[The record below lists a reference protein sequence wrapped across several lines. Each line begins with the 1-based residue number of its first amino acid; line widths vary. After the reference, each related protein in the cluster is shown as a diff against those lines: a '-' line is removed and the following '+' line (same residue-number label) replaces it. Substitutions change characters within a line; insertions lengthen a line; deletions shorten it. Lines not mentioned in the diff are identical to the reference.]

1 MSIIATTSSSDKF
14 VGVSTGVHKAR
25 CVRMIDLGTQRSE
38 YQGEVSWKRQILV
51 SWEVPSELSNSGEPL
66 LISKFYTLSLHEK
79 SNLGKDLTAWRGRAF
94 TELEK
99 QQFDITALLGVP
111 CMLNIVEGRNG
122 NTKVGSVMP
131 LPKND
136 TLEPQ
141 FHENLQFS
149 IDDFENG
156 SNEAFMA
163 LSEGIRNIILRSKEL
178 ENMNTDLGD
187 ENNGDATST
196 SNKAHDHFIFN
207 PFLHIKVRSS
217 F

>member
-141 FHENLQFS
+141 FHESLQFS

-156 SNEAFMA
+156 TNEAFMA

-187 ENNGDATST
+187 ENNGADIG
-196 SNKAHDHFIFN
+196 DV
-207 PFLHIKVRSS
+207 PF
-217 F
+217 

>member
-1 MSIIATTSSSDKF
+1 MSIIATTSSSAKF

-178 ENMNTDLGD
+178 ENINTDLGD
-187 ENNGDATST
+187 ENKGSDIGD
-196 SNKAHDHFIFN
+196 
-207 PFLHIKVRSS
+207 VS

>member
-178 ENMNTDLGD
+178 ENINTDLGD
-187 ENNGDATST
+187 ENNGADIG
-196 SNKAHDHFIFN
+196 DV
-207 PFLHIKVRSS
+207 PF
-217 F
+217 

>member
-38 YQGEVSWKRQILV
+38 YQGDVSWKRQILV

-187 ENNGDATST
+187 ENNGADIG
-196 SNKAHDHFIFN
+196 DV
-207 PFLHIKVRSS
+207 PF
-217 F
+217 

>member
-111 CMLNIVEGRNG
+111 CMLNVVEGRNG

-141 FHENLQFS
+141 FHENLQFT

-187 ENNGDATST
+187 ENNGADIG
-196 SNKAHDHFIFN
+196 DV
-207 PFLHIKVRSS
+207 PF
-217 F
+217 

>member
-187 ENNGDATST
+187 ANNGADIG
-196 SNKAHDHFIFN
+196 DV
-207 PFLHIKVRSS
+207 PF
-217 F
+217 

>member
-25 CVRMIDLGTQRSE
+25 CVRMIDLGTQRNE

-178 ENMNTDLGD
+178 ENMNTNLGD
-187 ENNGDATST
+187 ENNNADIGDV
-196 SNKAHDHFIFN
+196 
-207 PFLHIKVRSS
+207 PF
-217 F
+217 

>member
-111 CMLNIVEGRNG
+111 CMLNIVESRNG

-156 SNEAFMA
+156 ANEAFMA
-163 LSEGIRNIILRSKEL
+163 RSEGIRNIILRSKEL

-187 ENNGDATST
+187 ENNGADIG
-196 SNKAHDHFIFN
+196 DV
-207 PFLHIKVRSS
+207 PF
-217 F
+217 

>member
-156 SNEAFMA
+156 SNEVFMA

-187 ENNGDATST
+187 ENNGADIG
-196 SNKAHDHFIFN
+196 DV
-207 PFLHIKVRSS
+207 PF
-217 F
+217 

>member
-111 CMLNIVEGRNG
+111 CMLNIVESRNG

-178 ENMNTDLGD
+178 ENINTDLGD
-187 ENNGDATST
+187 ENNGADIG
-196 SNKAHDHFIFN
+196 DV
-207 PFLHIKVRSS
+207 PF
-217 F
+217 

>member
-25 CVRMIDLGTQRSE
+25 CVRMIDLGTQRNE

-187 ENNGDATST
+187 ENNGADIG
-196 SNKAHDHFIFN
+196 DV
-207 PFLHIKVRSS
+207 PF
-217 F
+217 

>member
-111 CMLNIVEGRNG
+111 CMLNVVEGRNG

-141 FHENLQFS
+141 FHESLQFS

-156 SNEAFMA
+156 TNEAFMA

-187 ENNGDATST
+187 ENNGADIG
-196 SNKAHDHFIFN
+196 DV
-207 PFLHIKVRSS
+207 PF
-217 F
+217 

>member
-38 YQGEVSWKRQILV
+38 YQGEVSWKTQILV
-51 SWEVPSELSNSGEPL
+51 SWEVPNELSNSGEPL

-111 CMLNIVEGRNG
+111 CMLNIVESRNG

-141 FHENLQFS
+141 FHENLQIS

-178 ENMNTDLGD
+178 ENINTDLGD
-187 ENNGDATST
+187 ENNGADIG
-196 SNKAHDHFIFN
+196 DV
-207 PFLHIKVRSS
+207 PF
-217 F
+217 

>member
-111 CMLNIVEGRNG
+111 CMLNVVEGRNG

-156 SNEAFMA
+156 TNEAFMA

-187 ENNGDATST
+187 ENNGADIG
-196 SNKAHDHFIFN
+196 DV
-207 PFLHIKVRSS
+207 PF
-217 F
+217 

>member
-111 CMLNIVEGRNG
+111 CMLNIVESRNG

-187 ENNGDATST
+187 ENNGADIG
-196 SNKAHDHFIFN
+196 DV
-207 PFLHIKVRSS
+207 PF
-217 F
+217 

>member
-187 ENNGDATST
+187 ENNGADIG
-196 SNKAHDHFIFN
+196 DV
-207 PFLHIKVRSS
+207 PF
-217 F
+217 

>member
-111 CMLNIVEGRNG
+111 CMLNVVEGRNG

-187 ENNGDATST
+187 ENNGADIG
-196 SNKAHDHFIFN
+196 DV
-207 PFLHIKVRSS
+207 PF
-217 F
+217 

>member
-187 ENNGDATST
+187 ENNGADIG
-196 SNKAHDHFIFN
+196 DI
-207 PFLHIKVRSS
+207 PF
-217 F
+217 

>member
-156 SNEAFMA
+156 SNEAFLA

-187 ENNGDATST
+187 ENNGADIG
-196 SNKAHDHFIFN
+196 DV
-207 PFLHIKVRSS
+207 PF
-217 F
+217 

>member
-99 QQFDITALLGVP
+99 KQFDITALLGVP
-111 CMLNIVEGRNG
+111 CMLNIVESRNG

-187 ENNGDATST
+187 ENNGADIG
-196 SNKAHDHFIFN
+196 DV
-207 PFLHIKVRSS
+207 PF
-217 F
+217 

>member
-51 SWEVPSELSNSGEPL
+51 SWEVPNELSNSGEPL

-111 CMLNIVEGRNG
+111 CMLNIVESRNG

-187 ENNGDATST
+187 ENNGADIG
-196 SNKAHDHFIFN
+196 DV
-207 PFLHIKVRSS
+207 PF
-217 F
+217 

>member
-51 SWEVPSELSNSGEPL
+51 SWEVPNELSNSGEPL

-111 CMLNIVEGRNG
+111 CMLNIVESRNG

-178 ENMNTDLGD
+178 ENINTDLGD
-187 ENNGDATST
+187 ENNGADIG
-196 SNKAHDHFIFN
+196 DV
-207 PFLHIKVRSS
+207 PF
-217 F
+217 

>member
-38 YQGEVSWKRQILV
+38 NQGEVSWKRQILV

-111 CMLNIVEGRNG
+111 CMLNIVESRNG

-187 ENNGDATST
+187 ENTGADIGDV
-196 SNKAHDHFIFN
+196 
-207 PFLHIKVRSS
+207 PF
-217 F
+217 

>member
-25 CVRMIDLGTQRSE
+25 CVRMIDLGTQRNE

-51 SWEVPSELSNSGEPL
+51 SWEVPSELNNSGEPL

-187 ENNGDATST
+187 ENNGADIG
-196 SNKAHDHFIFN
+196 DV
-207 PFLHIKVRSS
+207 PF
-217 F
+217 

>member
-1 MSIIATTSSSDKF
+1 
-14 VGVSTGVHKAR
+14 
-25 CVRMIDLGTQRSE
+25 MIDLGTQRSE

-51 SWEVPSELSNSGEPL
+51 SWEVPSELSNSGEPF

-163 LSEGIRNIILRSKEL
+163 LSEGIRNIILKSKEL

-187 ENNGDATST
+187 ENNGADIG
-196 SNKAHDHFIFN
+196 DV
-207 PFLHIKVRSS
+207 PF
-217 F
+217 

>member
-141 FHENLQFS
+141 FHKNLQFS

-178 ENMNTDLGD
+178 ENINTDLGD
-187 ENNGDATST
+187 ENNGADIG
-196 SNKAHDHFIFN
+196 DV
-207 PFLHIKVRSS
+207 PF
-217 F
+217 

>member
-14 VGVSTGVHKAR
+14 AGVYRGVHKDR
-25 CVRMIDLGTQRSE
+25 CVRMIDLSTQRSE

-149 IDDFENG
+149 IHDFENG

-187 ENNGDATST
+187 ENNGADIG
-196 SNKAHDHFIFN
+196 DV
-207 PFLHIKVRSS
+207 PF
-217 F
+217 